1 MDAEIVK
8 LLKQARTIAVVGI
21 SEKPDRPSN
30 DVASYLIE
38 QGYDVIPVN
47 PALEQVLGR
56 RCFKDIASIGK
67 PVDIVD
73 VFRRPEAVPEIAD
86 EAIASGAR
94 AIWMQEGVSHEEA
107 AKRARAAGLIVIEDL
122 CIKKVLMSLGGRP
135 A

>member
-1 MDAEIVK
+1 MEAEIIK
-8 LLKQARTIAVVGI
+8 LLKEARTIAVVGI

-30 DVASYLIE
+30 DVASYLIGR
-38 QGYDVIPVN
+38 GYEVIPVN

-56 RCFKDIASIGK
+56 RCFKDLASIGK

-122 CIKKVLMSLGGRP
+122 CIKKVLMSLGG
-135 A
+135 

>member
-1 MDAEIVK
+1 MEAEIIK
-8 LLKQARTIAVVGI
+8 LLKEAKTIAVVGI

-38 QGYDVIPVN
+38 QGYEVIPVN

-56 RCFKDIASIGK
+56 RCFKDLASIGK

-73 VFRRPEAVPEIAD
+73 VFRRPEAVPEIAA

-94 AIWMQEGVSHEEA
+94 AIWMQEGVNHEEA

-122 CIKKVLMSLGGRP
+122 CIKKVLMSLGGGP